1 MARSILDYRSE
12 YWADWCPGCGNFG
25 ILASVYKAFSELD
38 LDPHKTVL
46 VSGIGC
52 SGKMP
57 RYVQINGLYT
67 LHGRA
72 IPFATGIKLANPD
85 LTVIVHGGDGDLLGI
100 GAGHFVA
107 LGRRN
112 LDIVVILHDNKVY
125 GLTKGQASPT
135 LPRGMQT
142 KALPKPNIQDP
153 VNPVSMALASGFT
166 FVSRG
171 YSFESEHLKELI
183 KKAIKHKGSA
193 FIDALQIC
201 VTYNDIHTVDYYKEK
216 LYNMDEMEGWDPVV
230 KGSSEEEIKK
240 KLTQAWLKSMEWDD
254 RIPLSVFYQNPY
266 ASTFEERLAARIP
279 IYKSTPPAKQRIL
292 DKQDSSIFDEE
303 KFRKFF
309 DNMIVEVT
317 KK

>member
-1 MARSILDYRSE
+1 MLDYRSG
-12 YWADWCPGCGNFG
+12 YWSDWCPGCGNFG

-38 LDPHKTVL
+38 LDPTKTVL

-57 RYVQINGLYT
+57 KFVQVNGLYT

-85 LTVIVHGGDGDLLGI
+85 LTVVVHGGDGDLMGI

-135 LPRGMQT
+135 LPKGVQT

-153 VNPVSMALASGFT
+153 VNPISLALASGFT
-166 FVSRG
+166 FVARG
-171 YSFESEHLKELI
+171 YSFESEHLKELM
-183 KKAIKHKGSA
+183 KKAIEHKGSA

-201 VTYNDIHTVDYYKEK
+201 VTYNDIHTVDYYNNR
-216 LYNMDEMEGWDPVV
+216 LYNMDEQKGWDPVV
-230 KGSSEEEIKK
+230 RSSSEEEVQK
-240 KLTQAWLKSMEWDD
+240 KLTRAWLKSMEWGDK
-254 RIPLSVFYQNPY
+254 IPLSVFYQNPNT
-266 ASTFEERLAARIP
+266 STFEDRLADRIP
-279 IYKSTPPAKQRIL
+279 IYRSTPPARQRIL
-292 DKQDSSIFDEE
+292 DEQGSSIIDEE
-303 KFRKFF
+303 KFRKIFGE
-309 DNMIVEVT
+309 MIVKVT
-317 KK
+317 K